1 MWAGASGGA
10 LSLARSSVSS
20 EEEGLLGV
28 QEWAEVRRLHL
39 VEGVAIKEIVRRTGL
54 ARNTVRSALRC
65 GEPPRYRRPPRPS
78 KLDPF
83 KEEIHRLLRTDPR
96 IPGQRLR
103 ELIAEL
109 GFEGGKTI
117 VDDYLREVRPLFL
130 ARRTYQRTVY
140 RPGELLQFDLWEPRL
155 EIPVGHGQTRRGF
168 VVTCELGFS
177 RATSGAL
184 VFSKQAP
191 DLLWGMARCLRRLG
205 ALPETVVWDREGA
218 IAPRGEPSEPFLGF
232 CGQLALGWLILEAA
246 DPESKGLLERHH
258 RYLRSNFEPARSF
271 ANELD
276 YQAQL
281 DAWHDK
287 ANRRVHRTTRA
298 VPAERLA
305 EELGSMRRLPE
316 RLPSTDRRF
325 VTRVAQQPYLRFDR
339 NDYSLDPRFAAR
351 RVEVR
356 ASQREITAVVL
367 DSGELAARHR
377 RCFAGGLAFT
387 DPAHQAALDAL
398 RGRRRRGPDVEV
410 EQRPLTRYD
419 ALIPA

>member
-1 MWAGASGGA
+1 
-10 LSLARSSVSS
+10 
-20 EEEGLLGV
+20 
-28 QEWAEVRRLHL
+28 LHL
-39 VEGVAIKEIVRRTGL
+39 VEGVAIKEIARRTGL
-54 ARNTVRSALRC
+54 ARNTVRMALRSA
-65 GEPPRYRRPPRPS
+65 EPPRYRRAARPS

-83 KEEIHRLLRTDPR
+83 KDEVHRLLRADPR
-96 IPGQRLR
+96 IPGQRIR
-103 ELIAEL
+103 ELIAAL

-117 VDDYLREVRPLFL
+117 VDDYLREVRPLFQ

-140 RPGELLQFDLWEPRL
+140 RPAELLQFDLWEPRR

-177 RATSGAL
+177 RASWAAL
-184 VFSKQAP
+184 VFSKEAP
-191 DLLWGMARCLRRLG
+191 DLLWGMARCLRALG
-205 ALPETVVWDREGA
+205 GLPETVVWDREGA
-218 IAPRGEPSEPFLGF
+218 IAPQGNPSEPFLAF
-232 CGQLALGWLILEAA
+232 CGQLALGWLILQ

-258 RYLRSNFEPARSF
+258 RYLRTSFEPARSF

-281 DAWHDK
+281 DTWHER

-305 EELGSMRRLPE
+305 NELGSMRPLPE

-339 NDYSLDPRFAAR
+339 NDYSLDPRFAGR

-356 ASQREITAVVL
+356 ASQREISAVVL

-377 RCFAGGLAFT
+377 RCFAGGLTFT
-387 DPAHQAALDAL
+387 DPAHQRELDRL
-398 RGRRRRGPDVEV
+398 RGHRRRGPEVEV
-410 EQRPLTRYD
+410 ELRPLASYD